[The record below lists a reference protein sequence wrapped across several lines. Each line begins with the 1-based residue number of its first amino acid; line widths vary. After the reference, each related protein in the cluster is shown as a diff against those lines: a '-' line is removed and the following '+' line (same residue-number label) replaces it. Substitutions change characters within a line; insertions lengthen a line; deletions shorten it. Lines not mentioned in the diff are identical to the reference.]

1 MEWVEWLSLAPRYPH
16 EAMMSIASRT
26 GWAITAPEMEMTCR
40 APAKYLRHQLH
51 HRDRDFCH
59 GQVFEYQRNQL
70 FS

>member
-1 MEWVEWLSLAPRYPH
+1 
-16 EAMMSIASRT
+16 MSIASLT
-26 GWAITAPEMEMTCR
+26 GLAIAEPGMEMTYR
-40 APAKYLRHQLH
+40 APANYLRHQLH